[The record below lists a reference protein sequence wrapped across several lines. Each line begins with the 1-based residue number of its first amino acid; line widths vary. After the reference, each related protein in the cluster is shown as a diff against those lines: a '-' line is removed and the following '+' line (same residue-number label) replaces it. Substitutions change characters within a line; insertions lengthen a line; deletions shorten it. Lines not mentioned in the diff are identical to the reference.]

1 MQQNSFFLGSTR
13 DITDARTG
21 WNLRPGQDI
30 DTNRYSVNLN
40 VDDTFSFFYND
51 LYLRQVKEALRQTML
66 VHESVFESQIYE
78 LHRLYRKQKELMMEM
93 EETRHHKT
101 LYLNSG
107 FPIPRTHWMSS
118 SISAYQTRNLPH
130 EEEDI
135 PRLLVDNKVEK
146 FEKKVLDLELPVFEY
161 NDMFGEVH
169 EAQNFLEEQ
178 SLKRMSLDSSKQ
190 SSKLLL
196 DLNEPAKIE
205 EHSDYVFNQF
215 LSTVTSNEIGEESDT
230 KNEGESL
237 VKGSN
242 GMNEAQGSVKCQEE
256 YGIDLNMSP
265 LSSEEEITIV
275 KKFETEK
282 PRGSSLVSLHG
293 KHGSEQPR
301 VVVQALPCLTS
312 TLLLD
317 KRYKSL
323 MRGSRSKK
331 KVKRCPSNIT
341 FKGLDLD
348 PQSSAQATSESQSN
362 QTSMEKGSSSS
373 LSEAKSAK
381 KGTNLGK
388 KRHCKP
394 QMKSSKGQKVV
405 AKRSGRVKRKK
416 SRRISLVTEGNYQ
429 EVSAAEAI
437 VDMSRKSGRETADCI
452 TSVSRNL
459 LWFAEISS
467 SVAEDY
473 KTEFLELTETKLEE
487 QEKDLRLNSLDN
499 IAAVSSI
506 VLKKQR
512 RSRARQGKRKC
523 KDDQHDDN
531 PSLGTFSECEA
542 NEDLQ
547 VIGKLIEASELKWN
561 CGFPKNKRKSS
572 PPKPIDAFTS
582 SGEAKTGVDWG
593 ALKKRR
599 RGARIPAAD
608 FKHMIINQVV

>member
-1 MQQNSFFLGSTR
+1 MQQNSFFLGSNR
-13 DITDARTG
+13 DITDVRT
-21 WNLRPGQDI
+21 DI

-40 VDDTFSFFYND
+40 VDDTFSLLYND
-51 LYLRQVKEALRQTML
+51 LYLRQVKEALRNTML
-66 VHESVFESQIYE
+66 VQESVFESQIYE

-93 EETRHHKT
+93 EETRHHKA

-161 NDMFGEVH
+161 NDMLGEVH
-169 EAQNFLEEQ
+169 EAQNFLVEQ
-178 SLKRMSLDSSKQ
+178 SLKRMSLDSGKQ

-242 GMNEAQGSVKCQEE
+242 GMDEAQESVKCREE

-265 LSSEEEITIV
+265 LSSEEEIIIV
-275 KKFETEK
+275 EKFQTEK
-282 PRGSSLVSLHG
+282 PRGSSSVSLHR
-293 KHGSEQPR
+293 KHASEQPR

-323 MRGSRSKK
+323 MRGSRSRQ

-341 FKGLDLD
+341 TFKGSDHV

-373 LSEAKSAK
+373 LSEAKSTK
-381 KGTNLGK
+381 QGTNLGK

-394 QMKSSKGQKVV
+394 QMKSNKGQKVV
-405 AKRSGRVKRKK
+405 AKRSERVKRKK

-452 TSVSRNL
+452 TSLSRNL

-473 KTEFLELTETKLEE
+473 KTEFLELTEKKLEE
-487 QEKDLRLNSLDN
+487 QETDLRLNSLDN

-531 PSLGTFSECEA
+531 PLGTFSECEA

-599 RGARIPAAD
+599 RGSRIPAAD
-608 FKHMIINQVV
+608 FKHMIINQVSSIAKLKR